1 MASRIAVTV
10 HLVYQML
17 MRPLPRTSL
26 ADGAYAALL
35 DAIVTGELPPGARL
49 RDLELAERLGT
60 SRTPVREALR
70 RLADEGL
77 VEVVPQ
83 AATRVAPVD
92 LERAA
97 HAFPVVAALQ
107 ALATRLGVPGL
118 TRAGLDA
125 MRRHDADRARAL
137 TAGDIPAAIAADDHF
152 HGVLIDASGNAE
164 LRRTLDRLMP
174 QIRRLDL
181 LHFRALSRDEAPD
194 DHAAILGACERGA
207 AEEAAALVE
216 RTFLHL
222 GEAVAELLRR
232 DGEPG

>member
-1 MASRIAVTV
+1 
-10 HLVYQML
+10 
-17 MRPLPRTSL
+17 MRPLPRTTLS
-26 ADGAYAALL
+26 DGAYAALL

-49 RDLELAERLGT
+49 RDQELAERLGT

-92 LERAA
+92 LDRAA

-118 TRAGLDA
+118 TRRALDR
-125 MRRHDADRARAL
+125 MRRHDAERARAL
-137 TAGDIPAAIAADDHF
+137 RAGDIPAAIAADDAF
-152 HGVLIDASGNAE
+152 HDVLIEAAGNHE
-164 LRRTLDRLMP
+164 LRRSLDRLMP

-194 DHAAILGACERGA
+194 DSLAIIDACARGA
-207 AEEAAALVE
+207 ADEAAALVE
-216 RTFLHL
+216 GSFLRL

-232 DGEPG
+232 QAETAE